1 MSTVQRPS
9 IYSEEVVMPIGI
21 SYAGTYPLK
30 DFLKVAEAGD
40 KVGLDSI
47 WLAEEFVYR
56 DPVVTAASVLRVTE
70 RVRVI
75 PGPVSPYLKHPVA
88 IAREALTL
96 AEISNGRLGL
106 QLGVGDLGGLKQLG
120 VDVSRPL
127 STVEEALGT
136 IGALCRGEAVSTGG
150 VRMKLGGITAIP
162 LYLAAM
168 GPKMLSLARRCADG
182 TALSHMMSVAYIRK
196 SIESAEAE
204 AGPQASPDHQFV
216 EFFAVSVA
224 DDRQAAYDQIRPS
237 VAHWLGVPYPQPVH
251 KADWELC
258 GLDIDYQAIYEA
270 LQHQDI
276 EAACRLVS
284 DEVIAT
290 LTVSGTPNDFES
302 RIREYL
308 DAGVTYPIIGPVG
321 DLETIIS
328 TIQLAVGIFGA
339 RHE

>member
-1 MSTVQRPS
+1 MTPGLSDFG
-9 IYSEEVVMPIGI
+9 EETIMPVGI

-30 DFLKVAEAGD
+30 DFLKVAKAADE
-40 KVGLDSI
+40 VGLDSI

-56 DPVVTAASVLRVTE
+56 DPMITAASVLQVTE

-75 PGPVSPYLKHPVA
+75 PGPVTPYLKHPVA

-127 STVEEALGT
+127 STVAEALST
-136 IGALCRGEAVSTGG
+136 IRALCRGEAVSAGG

-168 GPKMLSLARRCADG
+168 GLKMLSLARRSADG
-182 TALSHMMSVAYIRK
+182 TALSHMMSVDYIRK
-196 SIESAEAE
+196 SIEAAEAE
-204 AGPQASPDHQFV
+204 NGPQASPHHEFV

-224 DDRQAAYDQIRPS
+224 EDRQMAYDQIRPS
-237 VAHWLGVPYPQPVH
+237 AAHWLGAPYPQPIHVE
-251 KADWELC
+251 DWKLC
-258 GLDIDYQAIYEA
+258 GLDIDHVAIYQA
-270 LQHQDI
+270 LQRQDM
-276 EAACRLVS
+276 EAACKLVS
-284 DEVIAT
+284 DEAIAT
-290 LTVSGTPNDFES
+290 LSVSGTPEDFEN
-302 RIREYL
+302 RIGEYL

-321 DLETIIS
+321 DLETIIA
-328 TIQLAVGIFGA
+328 TMRLAVDIFGA
-339 RHE
+339 RHD